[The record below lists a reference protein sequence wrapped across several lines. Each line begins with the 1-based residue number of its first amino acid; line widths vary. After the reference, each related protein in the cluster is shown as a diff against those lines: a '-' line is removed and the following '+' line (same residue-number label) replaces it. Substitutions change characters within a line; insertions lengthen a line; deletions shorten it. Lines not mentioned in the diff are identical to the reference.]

1 MGSDGVGK
9 EGGVGKGTNY
19 NTCMFRRSWGGG
31 VAPSAAGVGLVTTG
45 IYVVGWKIPYIVVF
59 D

>member
-31 VAPSAAGVGLVTTG
+31 VAPSAAEGWAGDYWNLCGGVENTLYCCV
-45 IYVVGWKIPYIVVF
+45 
-59 D
+59 